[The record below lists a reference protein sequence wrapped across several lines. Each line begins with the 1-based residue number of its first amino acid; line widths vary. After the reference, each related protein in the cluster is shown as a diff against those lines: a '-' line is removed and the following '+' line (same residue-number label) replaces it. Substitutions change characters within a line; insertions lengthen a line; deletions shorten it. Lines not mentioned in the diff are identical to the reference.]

1 MRQKTI
7 FLAFV
12 LVVSILL
19 SGCAGRVETSESSA
33 KSSSSSVSSSSSS
46 QAGSTVNKPTEYDS
60 LMVQTADLKE
70 LNEHTVGWL
79 VVPNTNINDVVLCHP
94 ADNNYYL
101 RRNFEGEYDFDGV
114 YYADFRSAFGDGS
127 RAAIGKN
134 TCIYGHAMTDV
145 ETEEHYM
152 IKFGELHNF
161 RDMDFAAKT
170 PYIIFSTEKEILI
183 WEVFA
188 VFMGNRNSFA
198 YNRNDL
204 TDEEIYTVVTEEVL
218 PRSIYDYD
226 VEIREDD
233 KFLTLS
239 TCIYNLPDGTQTG
252 YPDTHYRYGI
262 MARLIGQDEALKET
276 ATFTENPDRLVD
288 DDPYPN

>member
-12 LVVSILL
+12 LILSL
-19 SGCAGRVETSESSA
+19 LISGCAGREGTDEPSGALSSGNI
-33 KSSSSSVSSSSSS
+33 SISPN
-46 QAGSTVNKPTEYDS
+46 QAGTAVTDPAEYDV
-60 LMVQTADLKE
+60 LLEQTADLKGE
-70 LNEHTVGWL
+70 NEDTVGWL
-79 VVPNTNINDVVLCHP
+79 IVPNTNINDVVLCHTE
-94 ADNNYYL
+94 DKDYYL
-101 RRNFEGEYDFDGV
+101 RRNFQGDYDFDGV
-114 YYADFRSAFGDGS
+114 FFADFRSVFGDGS
-127 RAAIGKN
+127 REALGKT

-145 ETEEHYM
+145 QTDEKYT

-161 RDMDFAAKT
+161 RDSEFAEKT
-170 PYIIFSTEKEILI
+170 PYLIFSTEKEVLV
-183 WEVFA
+183 WEIFA
-188 VFMGNRNSFA
+188 VFIGNRNSFA

-204 TDEEIYTVVTEEVL
+204 ADEEIYRVVTEEVL

-226 VEIREDD
+226 VEIAEDD

-262 MARLIGQDEALKET
+262 MARLVGADETLKDT
-276 ATFTENPDRLVD
+276 ATITENTDRLID